1 MSLWPSRKWDTW
13 RTKAWRRKRFHPAA
27 TQTYK
32 WKKWQKKQQEE
43 STKKISRIQ
52 KVFKP
57 VSLWSGGKICRKL
70 PGCTAKVLKDLF
82 GHGCHQGQ
90 INLGEDLPK
99 LLGVFNRE
107 KKSWCHP
114 PQALF
119 YHDFTLENHDLE
131 PDAGWW
137 NRNCKGG
144 SNRNIRTCSSFV
156 PGRKLGLT
164 NHPLQALPTMNC
176 NNGWFRVSSLIHPW
190 KWDDDPQLAFIFH
203 SPA

>member
-13 RTKAWRRKRFHPAA
+13 RTKAWRRNAS
-27 TQTYK
+27 TQQPHK
-32 WKKWQKKQQEE
+32 HINEKM
-43 STKKISRIQ
+43 TKKTTRRIY
-52 KVFKP
+52 K
-57 VSLWSGGKICRKL
+57 
-70 PGCTAKVLKDLF
+70 KDLQNPK
-82 GHGCHQGQ
+82 GVQTSESLKRRE
-90 INLGEDLPK
+90 NLPETAGLHREGPQRSIWSWMPSRPDQSRWRFAK
-99 LLGVFNRE
+99 TVRGVQSR

-114 PQALF
+114 PKALF